1 MNRPSHLATT
11 AALLALSVVSGCGST
26 RFVVVQNQPA
36 GAPGASAP
44 ATTTVPT
51 GPSSAED
58 VAAVTKLV
66 GDALSTDPDVSFAD
80 RLPFLDDA
88 EDLKATADAVQ
99 ELVSTIEVDV
109 SVDDVVVSGDDAT
122 ATVSVTSGGE
132 PFASGI
138 PVAVKRISGE
148 WKITRD
154 GACAVLSL
162 GSPCPER

>member
-1 MNRPSHLATT
+1 M
-11 AALLALSVVSGCGST
+11 
-26 RFVVVQNQPA
+26 
-36 GAPGASAP
+36 
-44 ATTTVPT
+44 
-51 GPSSAED
+51 
-58 VAAVTKLV
+58 
-66 GDALSTDPDVSFAD
+66 
-80 RLPFLDDA
+80 
-88 EDLKATADAVQ
+88 
-99 ELVSTIEVDV
+99 STIEVDV